1 MAPPKRRGGGRVTAK
16 GTQSGGKP
24 SSAQE
29 QASSGRY
36 TPPIPK
42 AVKVSPTWVPILMFT
57 LLGIGALMIMC
68 NYLELLPG
76 SPSNWYL
83 VGGLAFILGGIAT
96 ATQYR

>member
-1 MAPPKRRGGGRVTAK
+1 MAVGEVASGRPSAAQD
-16 GTQSGGKP
+16 QSG
-24 SSAQE
+24 
-29 QASSGRY
+29 SGRY

-42 AVKVSPTWVPILMFT
+42 AVKVSPPWVPIVMFT
-57 LLGIGALMIMC
+57 LLVVGALMIMC

-83 VGGLAFILGGIAT
+83 LGGLAFILGGIGT

>member
-16 GTQSGGKP
+16 GTQSGSKP
-24 SSAQE
+24 SPAQE
-29 QASSGRY
+29 QSSSGRY